1 MTRTDIAAMPIAE
14 RLQLMEALWE
24 SMGDDVAE
32 AAIPDWHAEVL
43 AERDDLHK
51 RGLEDASDWE
61 EAKQRIRNR
70 ITKR

>member
-1 MTRTDIAAMPIAE
+1 MTRTDIAAMPITE

-24 SMGDDVAE
+24 SMSDDVTA

-43 AERDDLHK
+43 AERNDLHQ
-51 RGLEDASDWE
+51 RGLEEASDWE

-70 ITKR
+70 ITPR